1 METTETLRRDR
12 RLVRPHDGRWLGG
25 VSAGL
30 GHYFDLNP
38 TIYRVAFVALAL
50 AGGTGLLLYAAAWV
64 VIPDE
69 GADDSAAVTMLRRQ
83 GAHPARAIGLAL
95 IAFVAILVLGEAHLW
110 PDPGNVWLAAAIAGA
125 GLVWWHASGRA
136 TALPGGDPAAARRDS
151 LFPLAAGGVLCAVGV
166 IALLDLA
173 GAWHADWRYVLGGMV
188 AALGGVVALGAF
200 TDRAVGGVLGIGLLM
215 IAALAVTL
223 AVRVPLFAGFGD
235 RTSHPTTI
243 ASLDTSYELGMGNLT
258 LNLADLPLPT
268 GETHVK
274 ATLGIGDLTVRVPAD
289 AAVDVDARA
298 SGGQVVLFGRIDD
311 GTSVHEHAREG
322 AGTPART
329 LVLDARV
336 GFGRVTVT
344 RG

>member
-1 METTETLRRDR
+1 
-12 RLVRPHDGRWLGG
+12 
-25 VSAGL
+25 
-30 GHYFDLNP
+30 
-38 TIYRVAFVALAL
+38 
-50 AGGTGLLLYAAAWV
+50 
-64 VIPDE
+64 
-69 GADDSAAVTMLRRQ
+69 
-83 GAHPARAIGLAL
+83 
-95 IAFVAILVLGEAHLW
+95 W

-188 AALGGVVALGAF
+188 AALGGVVGL
-200 TDRAVGGVLGIGLLM
+200 GLLM

-336 GFGRVTVT
+336 GF
-344 RG
+344 

>member
-136 TALPGGDPAAARRDS
+136 TALPGGDPAVARR
-151 LFPLAAGGVLCAVGV
+151 
-166 IALLDLA
+166 
-173 GAWHADWRYVLGGMV
+173 
-188 AALGGVVALGAF
+188 
-200 TDRAVGGVLGIGLLM
+200 
-215 IAALAVTL
+215 L
-223 AVRVPLFAGFGD
+223 AVRARRHGRRARRRRRPRRLHRPRGRRRARHRPPHD
-235 RTSHPTTI
+235 RG
-243 ASLDTSYELGMGNLT
+243 ARG
-258 LNLADLPLPT
+258 
-268 GETHVK
+268 
-274 ATLGIGDLTVRVPAD
+274 
-289 AAVDVDARA
+289 DARRPRPSLRRVRRPHEPSDDDRVA
-298 SGGQVVLFGRIDD
+298 RHVVRARDGQPHAEPRGSAAPDGR
-311 GTSVHEHAREG
+311 
-322 AGTPART
+322 
-329 LVLDARV
+329 
-336 GFGRVTVT
+336 
-344 RG
+344 